1 MYYLFIIIFLSISI
15 FLLLINL
22 TKKHKNFKKR
32 KLNNSY
38 YTITIINF
46 IISFIF
52 IGIIANNYIFSNHI
66 LPKLQN
72 IVFYFIVTDTIY
84 YWVHRIIH
92 KTPALKQFFH
102 FTHHEA
108 IDLIPMDIFYTDYK
122 ENILYLLIIYIFPL
136 LILHMNFIEYFII
149 LIISFYHS
157 YYTHSDIKNK
167 FILPLFIDSKY
178 HKKHHTIGRGNY
190 SVFFNIW
197 DEYMDSK
204 IKKPRLSK

>member
-1 MYYLFIIIFLSISI
+1 M
-15 FLLLINL
+15 LIDL

-32 KLNNSY
+32 KLDNSY
-38 YTITIINF
+38 YTITIMNL
-46 IISFIF
+46 IISSIL
-52 IGIIANNYIFSNHI
+52 IGIMATNHNFSKH
-66 LPKLQN
+66 LSPKLQN
-72 IVFYFIVTDTIY
+72 IVFYFIIADTIY
-84 YWVHRIIH
+84 YWTHRTIH
-92 KTPALKQFFH
+92 KNPTLKQFFH

-122 ENILYLLIIYIFPL
+122 ENILYSLIIYIFPL
-136 LILHMNFIEYFII
+136 LFIHMNFIEYVMI

-190 SVFFNIW
+190 SIFFNIW
-197 DEYMDSK
+197 DQYMDSK
-204 IKKPRLSK
+204 IKKNSFK

>member
-1 MYYLFIIIFLSISI
+1 M
-15 FLLLINL
+15 LIYL

-32 KLNNSY
+32 KLDNSY
-38 YTITIINF
+38 YTITIMNL
-46 IISFIF
+46 IISSIL
-52 IGIIANNYIFSNHI
+52 IGIMATNHNFSKH
-66 LPKLQN
+66 LSPKLQN
-72 IVFYFIVTDTIY
+72 IVFYFIIADTIY
-84 YWVHRIIH
+84 YWTHRTIH
-92 KTPALKQFFH
+92 KNPTLKQFFH

-122 ENILYLLIIYIFPL
+122 ENILYSLIIYIFPL
-136 LILHMNFIEYFII
+136 LFIHMNFIEYVMI

-190 SVFFNIW
+190 SIFFNIW
-197 DEYMDSK
+197 DQYMDSK
-204 IKKPRLSK
+204 IKKKLV

>member
-1 MYYLFIIIFLSISI
+1 MYYIFIIIFLSISI
-15 FLLLINL
+15 FLMLIYL

-32 KLNNSY
+32 KLDNSY
-38 YTITIINF
+38 YTITIMNL
-46 IISFIF
+46 IISSIL
-52 IGIIANNYIFSNHI
+52 IGIMATNHNFSKH
-66 LPKLQN
+66 LSPKLQN
-72 IVFYFIVTDTIY
+72 IVFYFIIADTIY
-84 YWVHRIIH
+84 YWTHRTIH
-92 KTPALKQFFH
+92 KNPTLKQFFH

-122 ENILYLLIIYIFPL
+122 ENILYSLIIYIFPL
-136 LILHMNFIEYFII
+136 LFIHMNFIEYVMI

-190 SVFFNIW
+190 SIFFNIW
-197 DEYMDSK
+197 DQYMDSK
-204 IKKPRLSK
+204 IKKKLV

>member
-1 MYYLFIIIFLSISI
+1 M
-15 FLLLINL
+15 LIYL

-32 KLNNSY
+32 KLDNSY
-38 YTITIINF
+38 YTITIMNL
-46 IISFIF
+46 IISSIL
-52 IGIIANNYIFSNHI
+52 IGIMATNHNFSKH
-66 LPKLQN
+66 LSPKLQN
-72 IVFYFIVTDTIY
+72 IVFYFIIADTIY
-84 YWVHRIIH
+84 YWTHRTIH
-92 KTPALKQFFH
+92 KNPTLKQFFH

-122 ENILYLLIIYIFPL
+122 ENILYSLIIYIFPL
-136 LILHMNFIEYFII
+136 LFIHMNFIEYVMI

-190 SVFFNIW
+190 SIFFNIW
-197 DEYMDSK
+197 DQGARPKERIFIYIRIVRITVIDS
-204 IKKPRLSK
+204 I

>member
-1 MYYLFIIIFLSISI
+1 M
-15 FLLLINL
+15 LIYL

-32 KLNNSY
+32 KLDNSY
-38 YTITIINF
+38 YTITIMNL
-46 IISFIF
+46 IISLILV
-52 IGIIANNYIFSNHI
+52 GIMATNHNFSKH
-66 LPKLQN
+66 LSPKLQN
-72 IVFYFIVTDTIY
+72 IVFYFIVVDTIY
-84 YWVHRIIH
+84 YWTHRIIH
-92 KTPALKQFFH
+92 KNPTLKQFFH

-136 LILHMNFIEYFII
+136 LFIHMNFIEYVMI

-157 YYTHSDIKNK
+157 YYTHSDVKNK

-190 SVFFNIW
+190 SILFNIW
-197 DEYMDSK
+197 DQYMDSK
-204 IKKPRLSK
+204 IKKKTRLSNEFLK

>member
-1 MYYLFIIIFLSISI
+1 M
-15 FLLLINL
+15 LIGF

-32 KLNNSY
+32 KLDNSY
-38 YTITIINF
+38 YTITIMNL
-46 IISFIF
+46 IISSIL
-52 IGIIANNYIFSNHI
+52 IGIMATNHNFSKH
-66 LPKLQN
+66 LSPKLQN
-72 IVFYFIVTDTIY
+72 IVFYFILTDTIY
-84 YWVHRIIH
+84 YWTHRTIH
-92 KTPALKQFFH
+92 KNPTLKQFFH

-122 ENILYLLIIYIFPL
+122 ENILYSLIIYIFPL
-136 LILHMNFIEYFII
+136 LFIHMNFIEYVMI

-190 SVFFNIW
+190 SIFFNIW
-197 DEYMDSK
+197 DQYMDSK
-204 IKKPRLSK
+204 IKKKLV